1 MMESF
6 LDQDRKTMVDL
17 PKKIAEITPA
27 FLSQILNADIATV
40 THAPVPAQGAIS
52 TTTRLDLDY
61 LAETSG
67 PASIFAKCSSSIE
80 DVRQMAKK
88 NGMYRREVMFYQKL
102 VEDSQIP
109 TPTCYFANWD
119 RTNGD
124 FLLLLEDMSNSR
136 VGNFYTS
143 SLKDVEQVIEH
154 LPHFHAHW
162 WNQQRLDQQRWLF
175 PLDHPAAIESLWS
188 AFTAALPVAKQRFP
202 TEFDGAL
209 GTIADAI
216 SEHYPKIAAHYAMRP
231 ATLVHS
237 DLHLQQIFFPD
248 SKGGRFA
255 ICDWQTVGRGFMGQ
269 DLARIIVT
277 SLDRTLRRTAERS
290 LVESYHKRLIK
301 FGVSNYTLDECWN
314 DYRLGLTWNVIT
326 NVNATASIDREA
338 MDAEAATYGTT
349 LTETFFGRLEAALID
364 LKVAALLD

>member
-1 MMESF
+1 
-6 LDQDRKTMVDL
+6 MVDL
-17 PKKIAEITPA
+17 PRNIDELTPA
-27 FLSQILNADIATV
+27 FLSQILNADIATM
-40 THAPVPAQGAIS
+40 TYSPVPAQGAIS
-52 TTTRLDLDY
+52 TTTRVDLDY
-61 LAETSG
+61 LPDTSG

-88 NGMYRREVMFYQKL
+88 NGMYRREVWFYQKL
-102 VEDSQIP
+102 AEYSQIP
-109 TPTCYFANWD
+109 TPICHFANWD

-124 FLLLLEDMSNSR
+124 FLLLLEDMSDSR

-143 SLKDVEQVIEH
+143 SLKDVEQVIKE
-154 LPHFHAHW
+154 LPRFHAHW
-162 WNQQRLDQQRWLF
+162 WNQKRLDQQRWLF
-175 PLDHPAAIESLWS
+175 PLNHPAVIESLWA
-188 AFTAALPVAKQRFP
+188 AFATALPIAKQRFP
-202 TEFDGAL
+202 TEFDGTL
-209 GTIADAI
+209 GKFAKAI
-216 SEHYPKIAAHYAMRP
+216 SESYPRFATHYATRP

-290 LVESYHKRLIK
+290 LVECYHKRLIK
-301 FGVSNYTLDECWN
+301 FGVPDYTLDQCWD
-314 DYRLGLTWNVIT
+314 DYRLGMTWNVIT

-338 MDAEAATYGTT
+338 MDADAATYGTT
-349 LTETFFGRLEAALID
+349 LAEIFFGRLETALNDLEVDALID
-364 LKVAALLD
+364 LDALPHS